1 MIEDL
6 KKEFSSLRLLIAL
19 AIISLSIYLAGIAW
33 EFIRLFSDTILIL
46 LFGWFV
52 SFLLEPFADLFTK
65 YLRLPRIISTVLVFL
80 LAGILIT
87 ISFIV
92 LIPNIVTQFNTLA
105 KEIPMFVNNSPAPV
119 QRAIDNLIG
128 SFNNYTELVPSL
140 TSFLINLV
148 IVLILSFYLVVDKDN
163 LNRHFFAV
171 LPKRFHAN
179 TKFIQKTIDDSFASF
194 VRIQIL
200 WGFIGGIV
208 TWITLNLFHIPFAAS
223 TSIMAGVFVAVPV
236 IGPIIG
242 LIPPLLVTTIEA
254 YSKLIPVFLVI
265 FLVQQFIFNVFG
277 PKIMG
282 KAFNLNPIIVMLAL
296 LIGIRVAG
304 FTGAMFAVPVVSIA
318 LIVGKEFYNFYFKD
332 KELA

>member
-1 MIEDL
+1 MLEDL
-6 KKEFSSLRLLIAL
+6 KKEFSSLKLLITL
-19 AIISLSIYLAGIAW
+19 AIISLGIYLAGIIW
-33 EFIRLFSDTILIL
+33 EFVRVFSDTFFIL

-52 SFLLEPFADLFTK
+52 SFLLEPFVDLFTK
-65 YLRLPRIISTVLVFL
+65 YLRLPRFISTVLVFL
-80 LAGILIT
+80 LAGVIIT
-87 ISFIV
+87 LSFLV

-105 KEIPMFVNNSPAPV
+105 REVPVFVKNSPAPV
-119 QRAIDNLIG
+119 QKAIDNLIG

-148 IVLILSFYLVVDKDN
+148 IVLILSFYLVIDKDN
-163 LNRHFFAV
+163 LNRHFFAI
-171 LPKRFHAN
+171 LPKKFHAN
-179 TKFIQKTIDDSFASF
+179 AKFVQKTIDESFASF
-194 VRIQIL
+194 VRIQVL
-200 WGFIGGIV
+200 WGFIGGVV

-254 YSKLIPVFLVI
+254 YTKLVPVFLVL
-265 FLVQQFIFNVFG
+265 FLTQQFIFNVFG
-277 PKIMG
+277 PKIIG

-296 LIGIRVAG
+296 LVGIKVAG
-304 FTGAMFAVPVVSIA
+304 FTGAMFAIPVVSIA

-332 KELA
+332 KEIA